1 MNEIREDLKAYL
13 DGELPPERAEVI
25 RLALDKDASLRDEV
39 ETMRMLGLEIRRL
52 ANEPVPVGAEAA
64 SDRLVRRK
72 PKFILTAVALC
83 GLIVFAGFWARQGV
97 YAQSK
102 ESALAAAVSGED
114 ASVNKRDFA
123 TSSASPPPETLQD
136 GAVEGLGSGRE
147 SIHGQDNRSL
157 DRMLVKTANIE
168 VQVQDPAEA
177 QSRATDLAKSL
188 GGFSSTSNLSTSSK
202 DVPIAT
208 ITIRIPS
215 RSFEQAIKTLAS
227 YGKRLSLSMSGDDV
241 TAEFVDVVA
250 RIRALKAEEEGYVT
264 MLRAA
269 RKVGEML
276 EIKERLGSVRQ
287 QIESIEGQR
296 QVLADQSAFSTIT
309 ATFSQVPQVGS
320 PAADKDWASSSW
332 ADAVNGLKSAGIF
345 LGQGVIFL
353 FVYSPVWIPILIF
366 AWWLNKRTRRS

>member
-1 MNEIREDLKAYL
+1 M

-114 ASVNKRDFA
+114 ASVNKRDFGKA
-123 TSSASPPPETLQD
+123 STSAPAETMQD
-136 GAVEGLGSGRE
+136 GVVERLGSAGE
-147 SIHGQDNRSL
+147 SINDNRSL

-276 EIKERLGSVRQ
+276 
-287 QIESIEGQR
+287 
-296 QVLADQSAFSTIT
+296 
-309 ATFSQVPQVGS
+309 
-320 PAADKDWASSSW
+320 
-332 ADAVNGLKSAGIF
+332 
-345 LGQGVIFL
+345 
-353 FVYSPVWIPILIF
+353 
-366 AWWLNKRTRRS
+366 